1 MSLLQKINIKPI
13 FNNRLKGDA
22 IIWAIVIVLSLISLI
37 AIYSSTGSL
46 AYRMKDGHAEVYL
59 IKRLFIVAI
68 GLLIMFVAHNINY
81 TLYKKYAFIALMVG
95 VGLLLYTIVSGG
107 VNLNNASRWVQ
118 VPLVNVTFQASDFA
132 KLALFVFLAA
142 QLSKMQNVQGDLKKI
157 IVRIFLPVGIVCL
170 LIARDNMSTALLIG
184 VSCGIMFF
192 IGRIQWKY
200 ILGLVGVLILVIS
213 LAVMFSPRA
222 VTWKNRILNFTGA
235 AKSEQSYKAPENYQV
250 TQGKIAIAKGG
261 LFGKGPGNST
271 QRNFLPH
278 SYSDY
283 IYSIIIEE
291 YGLIIGGMGMIF
303 LYLLFLWRSIIIFR
317 KCPYAFGSFLAVG
330 LSFSLVFQ
338 AFVNMAVNVNL
349 FPVTGLTLP
358 LVSKGGSS
366 VWFTCLTIGIILSVS
381 KFVEENY
388 KKKQIES

>member
-1 MSLLQKINIKPI
+1 MNWLKNIDTKSLI
-13 FNNRLKGDA
+13 RTKGDT
-22 IIWAIVIVLSLISLI
+22 IIWAIVIVLCLISLI

-46 AYRMKDGHAEVYL
+46 AYRMKGGHAEVYL
-59 IKRLFIVAI
+59 IKRFFIVAI
-68 GLLIMFVAHNINY
+68 GLFIMYLAHNINY
-81 TLYKKYAFIALMVG
+81 TLYKKYARLA
-95 VGLLLYTIVSGG
+95 LLLSILLLAYTLFSGG
-107 VNLNNASRWVQ
+107 VNLNNASRWVAI
-118 VPLVNVTFQASDFA
+118 PFVNVTFQSSDFA

-142 QLSKMQNVQGDLKKI
+142 QLSKMQQVQGDLRQVLWKVFI
-157 IVRIFLPVGIVCL
+157 PVGIVCF
-170 LIARDNMSTALLIG
+170 LIAMANLSTALVIG
-184 VSCGIMFF
+184 VCCGIMFF

-200 ILGLVGVLILVIS
+200 IFGLIGVLAIVVATAFL
-213 LAVMFSPRA
+213 FSERA
-222 VTWKNRILNFTGA
+222 TTWKNRLSSFSGA
-235 AKSEQSYKAPENYQV
+235 DTEESYQV
-250 TQGKIAIAKGG
+250 TQAKIAIAKGG

-278 SYSDY
+278 SYSDF

-291 YGLIIGGMGMIF
+291 YGLLLGGLGMIL
-303 LYLLFLWRSIIIFR
+303 LYLLFLWRSIVIFR

-388 KKKQIES
+388 KESIAN

>member
-1 MSLLQKINIKPI
+1 MSLLQKINIKPV
-13 FNNRLKGDA
+13 FTNRLKGDA
-22 IIWAIVIVLSLISLI
+22 IIWAIVIVLALISLI

-46 AYRMKDGHAEVYL
+46 AYRFKDGHAEVYL
-59 IKRLFIVAI
+59 VKRFFIVAV
-68 GLLIMFVAHNINY
+68 GLLIMYVAHNINY
-81 TLYKKYAFIALMVG
+81 TQYKKYAFVALVVG
-95 VGLLLYTIVSGG
+95 MLLLLYTIISGG
-107 VNLNNASRWVQ
+107 VNLNNASRWIA
-118 VPLVNVTFQASDFA
+118 VPFVNVTFQASDFA
-132 KLALFVFLAA
+132 KLALFVYLAG
-142 QLSKMQNVQGDLKKI
+142 QLSKMQNVQGDFKR
-157 IVRIFLPVGIVCL
+157 IVFRVFLPVGLVCL

-200 ILGLVGVLILVIS
+200 ILGLVGVLVVVIS

-222 VTWKNRILNFTGA
+222 VTWKNRLLNFAGGA
-235 AKSEQSYKAPENYQV
+235 KTEMAYGASENYQV
-250 TQGKIAIAKGG
+250 TQGKIAIANGG
-261 LFGKGPGNST
+261 LLGKGPGNST

-388 KKKQIES
+388 KGKTLK

>member
-1 MSLLQKINIKPI
+1 MSLLQKFNIKPF

-22 IIWAIVIVLSLISLI
+22 IIWSIVIVLALISLI

-59 IKRLFIVAI
+59 LKRLFIVAI
-68 GLLIMFVAHNINY
+68 GLLIMFVAHNVNY
-81 TLYKKYAFIALMVG
+81 TLYKKYAFVALMVG
-95 VGLLLYTIVSGG
+95 ITLLLYTIIDGG
-107 VNLNNASRWVQ
+107 VNLNNASRWIA
-118 VPLVNVTFQASDFA
+118 VPIVNVTFQASDFA

-142 QLSKMQNVQGDLKKI
+142 QLSKLQSVQGDFKQ
-157 IVRIFLPVGIVCL
+157 IVLRIFLPVGIVCL

-200 ILGLVGVLILVIS
+200 IFGLVGVLVLVIG

-222 VTWKNRILNFTGA
+222 TTWKNRLTTFSGGA
-235 AKSEQSYKAPENYQV
+235 NTEVSYQTMQS
-250 TQGKIAIAKGG
+250 KIAIAKGG
-261 LFGKGPGNST
+261 LLGKGPGNST

-278 SYSDY
+278 SYSDF

-303 LYLLFLWRSIIIFR
+303 LYMLFLWRSIIIFR

-330 LSFSLVFQ
+330 LSFSLVLQ
-338 AFVNMAVNVNL
+338 AFVNMGVNVNL
-349 FPVTGLTLP
+349 LPVTGLTLP

-366 VWFTCLTIGIILSVS
+366 VWFTCLTIGVILSVS

-388 KKKQIES
+388 KDKKLTN

>member
-13 FNNRLKGDA
+13 FNDRFKGDA
-22 IIWAIVIVLSLISLI
+22 IIWAIVIVLALISLI

-81 TLYKKYAFIALMVG
+81 TLYKKFAFVSLIVGIALLAYT
-95 VGLLLYTIVSGG
+95 LLSGG
-107 VNLNNASRWVQ
+107 VTLNSAARWIA
-118 VPLVNVTFQASDFA
+118 VPFINVTFQASDFA

-142 QLSKMQNVQGDLKKI
+142 QLSKMQTVQGDFKKI
-157 IVRIFLPVGIVCL
+157 IFRVFLPVGIVCF
-170 LIARDNMSTALLIG
+170 LIAMANMSTALVIG
-184 VSCGIMFF
+184 VCCGIMFF

-200 ILGLVGVLILVIS
+200 IFGLIGVLVLVVGT
-213 LAVMFSPRA
+213 AVMFSERA
-222 VTWKNRILNFTGA
+222 TTWKNRLTNFAGGA
-235 AKSEQSYKAPENYQV
+235 ETEESYQV
-250 TQGKIAIAKGG
+250 TQAKIAIAKGG

-278 SYSDY
+278 SYSDF

-291 YGLIIGGMGMIF
+291 YGLLLGGIGMIF

-388 KKKQIES
+388 KENKL

>member
-1 MSLLQKINIKPI
+1 MNLLQKINIKPI
-13 FNNRLKGDA
+13 FSNRLKGDA
-22 IIWAIVIVLSLISLI
+22 IIWSIVVVLALISLI

-46 AYRMKDGHAEVYL
+46 AYRMKDGHAEAYL
-59 IKRLFIVAI
+59 FKRLFIVGI
-68 GLLIMFVAHNINY
+68 GLLIMYVAHNINY
-81 TLYKKYAFIALMVG
+81 TLYKKFAFLTLLVG
-95 VGLLLYTIVSGG
+95 ILLLLYTLLSGG
-107 VNLNNASRWVQ
+107 VKLNDASRWIA
-118 VPLVNVTFQASDFA
+118 VPIVNVTFQSSDFA

-142 QLSKMQNVQGDLKKI
+142 QLSKMQNVQGDFKKI
-157 IVRIFLPVGIVCL
+157 VLRIFLPVGIICF

-184 VSCGIMFF
+184 ISCGIMFF

-200 ILGLVGVLILVIS
+200 IFGLIGVLILVVS
-213 LAVMFSPRA
+213 LAVVFSPRA
-222 VTWKNRILNFTGA
+222 TTWKNRLTNFAGGA
-235 AKSEQSYKAPENYQV
+235 ETVESYQV
-250 TQGKIAIAKGG
+250 TQAKIAIANGG
-261 LFGKGPGNST
+261 LIGKGPGNST

-278 SYSDY
+278 SYSDF

-291 YGLIIGGMGMIF
+291 YGLLIGGMGMIF

-388 KKKQIES
+388 KDKTQRQSQGDN

>member
-1 MSLLQKINIKPI
+1 MGLLQKINIKPI

-22 IIWAIVIVLSLISLI
+22 IIWSIVIVLALISLI

-59 IKRLFIVAI
+59 LKRFFIVAV

-95 VGLLLYTIVSGG
+95 IALLLYTIISGG
-107 VNLNNASRWVQ
+107 VNLNNASRWIA
-118 VPLVNVTFQASDFA
+118 VPIVNVTFQASDFA

-142 QLSKMQNVQGDLKKI
+142 QLSKMQNVQGDLKRI
-157 IVRIFLPVGIVCL
+157 IGRIFLPVGFVCL

-200 ILGLVGVLILVIS
+200 IFGLVGVLVLVIG

-222 VTWKNRILNFTGA
+222 ATWKNRITNFTQD
-235 AKSEQSYKAPENYQV
+235 SPTDDNYQV
-250 TQGKIAIAKGG
+250 TQANIAIAKGG
-261 LFGKGPGNST
+261 LLGTGPGNST

-278 SYSDY
+278 SYSDF

-338 AFVNMAVNVNL
+338 AFVNMGVNVGL
-349 FPVTGLTLP
+349 LPVTGLTLP

-388 KKKQIES
+388 KDNNKLN

>member
-1 MSLLQKINIKPI
+1 MSLLQKINIKPL
-13 FNNRLKGDA
+13 FANRLKGDA

-59 IKRLFIVAI
+59 IKRLFIVVI

-81 TLYKKYAFIALMVG
+81 TLYKKFAFMALMVG
-95 VGLLLYTIVSGG
+95 IVLLGYTLLSGG
-107 VNLNNASRWVQ
+107 VNLNHASRWIAI
-118 VPLVNVTFQASDFA
+118 PIVNVTFQSSDFA

-142 QLSKMQNVQGDLKKI
+142 QLSKIQNVQGDVKKI
-157 IVRIFLPVGIVCL
+157 IINIFLPVGAVCF
-170 LIARDNMSTALLIG
+170 LIAMANLSTALVIG
-184 VSCGIMFF
+184 VCSGIMFF

-200 ILGLVGVLILVIS
+200 IFGLVGVLVIVVGT
-213 LAVMFSPRA
+213 AFMFSERA
-222 VTWKNRILNFTGA
+222 TTWKNRIANFSGGA
-235 AKSEQSYKAPENYQV
+235 ETEESYQV
-250 TQGKIAIAKGG
+250 TQAKIAIAKGG

-278 SYSDY
+278 SYSDF

-388 KKKQIES
+388 KNKNIAS

>member
-1 MSLLQKINIKPI
+1 MSLLQKINIKPF

-22 IIWAIVIVLSLISLI
+22 IIWAIVIVLALISLI

-46 AYRMKDGHAEVYL
+46 AYRMKDGHPELYL
-59 IKRLFIVAI
+59 FKRIFIVGI
-68 GLLIMFVAHNINY
+68 GLLIMFAAHNINY
-81 TLYKKYAFIALMVG
+81 TTYKKYAFISLMVG
-95 VGLLLYTIVSGG
+95 IALLLYTILSGG
-107 VNLNNASRWVQ
+107 VNLNNASRWIA
-118 VPLVNVTFQASDFA
+118 VPIVNVTFQASDFA

-142 QLSKMQNVQGDLKKI
+142 QLSKLQSVQGDFKKI
-157 IVRIFLPVGIVCL
+157 VGRIFLPVGVVCL

-200 ILGLVGVLILVIS
+200 IFGLVGVLALVVG
-213 LAVMFSPRA
+213 LAVLFSPRA
-222 VTWKNRILNFTGA
+222 TTWKNRITNFSGGA
-235 AKSEQSYKAPENYQV
+235 NTEVNYQ
-250 TQGKIAIAKGG
+250 TMQSKIAIANGG
-261 LFGKGPGNST
+261 LVGRGPGNST

-278 SYSDY
+278 SYSDF

-291 YGLIIGGMGMIF
+291 YGLILGGMGMVF

-349 FPVTGLTLP
+349 LPVTGLTLP

-388 KKKQIES
+388 KDKNLG

>member
-1 MSLLQKINIKPI
+1 MSLLQKINIKPY
-13 FNNRLKGDA
+13 FTNRLKGDA
-22 IIWAIVIVLSLISLI
+22 IIWSIVIVLALISLI

-59 IKRLFIVAI
+59 IKRLFIVII

-81 TLYKKYAFIALMVG
+81 TLYKKFAFIALVVG
-95 VGLLLYTIVSGG
+95 IVLLAYTLLSGG
-107 VNLNNASRWVQ
+107 VTLNNAARWIA
-118 VPLVNVTFQASDFA
+118 VPFVNVTFQASDFA

-142 QLSKMQNVQGDLKKI
+142 QLSKMQNVQGDVKRI
-157 IVRIFLPVGIVCL
+157 IFRIFLPVGAICF
-170 LIARDNMSTALLIG
+170 LIAMANMSTALVIG
-184 VSCGIMFF
+184 VCCGIMFF

-200 ILGLVGVLILVIS
+200 IFGLIGVLVIVVGT
-213 LAVMFSPRA
+213 AVMFSNRA
-222 VTWKNRILNFTGA
+222 TTWKNRLTSFAGGA
-235 AKSEQSYKAPENYQV
+235 QTEESYQV
-250 TQGKIAIAKGG
+250 TQAKIAIARGG

-278 SYSDY
+278 SYSDF

-291 YGLIIGGMGMIF
+291 YGLLLGGIGMIF

-338 AFVNMAVNVNL
+338 ALVNMSVNVNL

-388 KKKQIES
+388 KDKKLAS

>member
-1 MSLLQKINIKPI
+1 MSLLQKINIKP
-13 FNNRLKGDA
+13 FFTDRLKGDA
-22 IIWAIVIVLSLISLI
+22 IIWAIVIVLALISLI

-59 IKRLFIVAI
+59 LKRLFIVAI

-81 TLYKKYAFIALMVG
+81 TLYKKYAFVALMVG
-95 VGLLLYTIVSGG
+95 IALLLYTIISGG
-107 VNLNNASRWVQ
+107 VNLNNASRWIA
-118 VPLVNVTFQASDFA
+118 VPIVNVTFQASDFA

-142 QLSKMQNVQGDLKKI
+142 QLSKMQSVQGDFKKI
-157 IVRIFLPVGIVCL
+157 VLRIFLPVGIVCL

-200 ILGLVGVLILVIS
+200 IFGLIGVLVLVVG

-222 VTWKNRILNFTGA
+222 TTWKNRLTNFAGGENTEV
-235 AKSEQSYKAPENYQV
+235 SYQTMQS
-250 TQGKIAIAKGG
+250 KIAIAKGG
-261 LFGKGPGNST
+261 LVGKGPGSST

-278 SYSDY
+278 SYSDF

-349 FPVTGLTLP
+349 LPVTGLTLP

-381 KFVEENY
+381 KFVEENH
-388 KKKQIES
+388 KNKTPKQVQGNMY

>member
-1 MSLLQKINIKPI
+1 MSLLQKINIKPY

-22 IIWAIVIVLSLISLI
+22 IIWSIVIVLALISLI

-59 IKRLFIVAI
+59 MKRLFIVVI

-81 TLYKKYAFIALMVG
+81 TLYKKFALIALMIGIV
-95 VGLLLYTIVSGG
+95 LLAYTLLSGG
-107 VNLNNASRWVQ
+107 VTLNKAARWIA
-118 VPLVNVTFQASDFA
+118 VPFVNVTFQASDFA

-142 QLSKMQNVQGDLKKI
+142 QLSKMQNIQGDVKRI
-157 IVRIFLPVGIVCL
+157 ILRVFLPVGIVCF
-170 LIARDNMSTALLIG
+170 LIAMANMSTALVIG
-184 VSCGIMFF
+184 VCCGIMFF

-200 ILGLVGVLILVIS
+200 IFGLVGVLVIVVGT
-213 LAVMFSPRA
+213 AVMFSERA
-222 VTWKNRILNFTGA
+222 TTWKNRLTNFAGGA
-235 AKSEQSYKAPENYQV
+235 DTEESYQV
-250 TQGKIAIAKGG
+250 TQAKIAIAKGG

-278 SYSDY
+278 SYSDF

-291 YGLIIGGMGMIF
+291 YGLILGGIGMIF

-388 KKKQIES
+388 KDKKVLS